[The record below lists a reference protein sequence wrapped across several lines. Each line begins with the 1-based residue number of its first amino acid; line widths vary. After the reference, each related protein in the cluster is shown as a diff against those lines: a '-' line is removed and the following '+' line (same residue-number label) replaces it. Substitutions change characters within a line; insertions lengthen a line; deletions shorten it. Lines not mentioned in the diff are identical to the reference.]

1 LKPKRAT
8 WLLTVAFAVLGVFV
22 TQVPIQK
29 GTPSPLARD
38 VTAPPRRP
46 RVLARDVTAPPR
58 RPRVLARDVTAP
70 PRRPRALARDV
81 NAAFGLG
88 LA

>member
-1 LKPKRAT
+1 MKPKRAT

-58 RPRVLARDVTAP
+58 RPR
-70 PRRPRALARDV
+70 ALARDV